1 MESKPSDRQEP
12 REKIT
17 VAPKE
22 THSLRFFLVVV
33 VVCLLGVGFYRGWFA
48 FSTREEPLTHKVD
61 IDLTVDTDKIKH
73 DTKKAA
79 ETTKREAAE
88 LSAKVKE
95 EAKQL
100 RRQSN

>member
-22 THSLRFFLVVV
+22 THSLRFFLVA
-33 VVCLLGVGFYRGWFA
+33 GFSRGWFA

-61 IDLTVDTDKIKH
+61 IDLTVDTDKVKH